1 MNNVIN
7 NNYSRP
13 AGRENNRYNET
24 SGERL
29 ISFFC
34 LIIAF
39 FENEFVCALCR
50 MTGIA
55 AIAVGCFFY
64 ASAVMSGALSPVGIL
79 LYGALIIGASALV
92 FRTGTVKGE

>member
-7 NNYSRP
+7 NNYNRAP
-13 AGRENNRYNET
+13 RRETNRYNET

-34 LIIAF
+34 IIIAF
-39 FENEFVCALCR
+39 FENEAVAALCR
-50 MTGIA
+50 MAGVA
-55 AIAVGCFFY
+55 LIAVGTFFY
-64 ASAVMSGALSPVGIL
+64 ASGVMSGALSPVGIL
-79 LYGALIIGASALV
+79 VYGALLIGAASLV

>member
-7 NNYSRP
+7 NNYSR
-13 AGRENNRYNET
+13 AAQRRNNRYNET

-34 LIIAF
+34 VIIAF
-39 FENEFVCALCR
+39 FENEAVSALCR
-50 MTGIA
+50 TIGIA
-55 AIAVGCFFY
+55 AIAVGTYFY

-79 LYGALIIGASALV
+79 IYGALLIGASALV
-92 FRTGTVKGE
+92 FNTKTIKGE